1 VVVVWLVRETSR
13 HGKTAVGRRWGPL
26 IVGIRKGGVEG
37 ANNGWWVGGWNE
49 GAIATD

>member
-26 IVGIRKGGVEG
+26 IVGIRKGGSREPTTVG
-37 ANNGWWVGGWNE
+37 GWVGG
-49 GAIATD
+49 TRVQ